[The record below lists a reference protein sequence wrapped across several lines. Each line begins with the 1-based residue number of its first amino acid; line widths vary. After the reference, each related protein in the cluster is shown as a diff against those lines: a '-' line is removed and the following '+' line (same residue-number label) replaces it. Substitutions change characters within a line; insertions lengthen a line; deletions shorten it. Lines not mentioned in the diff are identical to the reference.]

1 MFCSLL
7 RQSRN
12 RAAVIM
18 ECVSRLYLFFFPG
31 LHRDSIAWGRGDRVI
46 ERARGD
52 GRPPCFKA
60 GALTSS
66 SVMYKPGYSSPE
78 LLQQGKRLTLQLVCA
93 LEGPLVPVYN
103 VPDPVGWRGCGKEV
117 QTGKYRLRKFAFYFL
132 HVKKMLLLL
141 SICWGGDN
149 SI

>member
-1 MFCSLL
+1 
-7 RQSRN
+7 
-12 RAAVIM
+12 M
-18 ECVSRLYLFFFPG
+18 ECVSRLYFFFPG

-60 GALTSS
+60 GAPTSS
-66 SVMYKPGYSSPE
+66 SVMYKPECSSPE

-93 LEGPLVPVYN
+93 LEGRLVPVYDA
-103 VPDPVGWRGCGKEV
+103 PDPMGWRSCGKEV

-132 HVKKMLLLL
+132 RVKRMLLLL
-141 SICWGGDN
+141 SICVCVWGGGIIQFEPHTPRLG
-149 SI
+149 SV